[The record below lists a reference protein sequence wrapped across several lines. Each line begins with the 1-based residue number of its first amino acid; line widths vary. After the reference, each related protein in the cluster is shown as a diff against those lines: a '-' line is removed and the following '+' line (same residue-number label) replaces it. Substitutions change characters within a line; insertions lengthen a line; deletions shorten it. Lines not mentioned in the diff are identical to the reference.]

1 MHIRQ
6 IGSFLCWNC
15 FHRIRSVRFFV
26 GNGLAN
32 GDIPE
37 SAPADWAFMAFM
49 AVRWVGSN
57 GVSGG
62 KGVLGCP
69 RRSVNGL

>member
-6 IGSFLCWNC
+6 IGSFLCPIFEN
-15 FHRIRSVRFFV
+15 

-32 GDIPE
+32 GDIPQ

-69 RRSVNGL
+69 RRSVNG